1 MFIVHVILYLPL
13 VLFPLPTTQCCT
25 QWVEAESADRMLQG
39 ITTPTIMA
47 LQEVVGATMQGAHR
61 HPGIIIIIHLVVL
74 GRPQVSVT
82 LRLLSTT

>member
-1 MFIVHVILYLPL
+1 M
-13 VLFPLPTTQCCT
+13 
-25 QWVEAESADRMLQG
+25 DRMLQG

-47 LQEVVGATMQGAHR
+47 LLGVVGATMQGAHR

-74 GRPQVSVT
+74 GRPPVSVT

>member
-13 VLFPLPTTQCCT
+13 LFPLPTTQCCT
-25 QWVEAESADRMLQG
+25 QWVEAESVDLMLQG
-39 ITTPTIMA
+39 ITTPTTS
-47 LQEVVGATMQGAHR
+47 LLEVVGVTMQGAHR

-74 GRPQVSVT
+74 GRPPVSVT

>member
-1 MFIVHVILYLPL
+1 M
-13 VLFPLPTTQCCT
+13 
-25 QWVEAESADRMLQG
+25 DRMLQG
-39 ITTPTIMA
+39 ITTPIMA
-47 LQEVVGATMQGAHR
+47 LLGVAGATMPGAHR

>member
-1 MFIVHVILYLPL
+1 M
-13 VLFPLPTTQCCT
+13 
-25 QWVEAESADRMLQG
+25 DRMLQG
-39 ITTPTIMA
+39 NTTTPTIMA
-47 LQEVVGATMQGAHR
+47 LLGVVGATMQGAHR

>member
-25 QWVEAESADRMLQG
+25 QWVEAESVDRMLQG
-39 ITTPTIMA
+39 ITTPTMA
-47 LQEVVGATMQGAHR
+47 LLGVVWATMQGAHR

>member
-13 VLFPLPTTQCCT
+13 FLFPPPTTQCCT
-25 QWVEAESADRMLQG
+25 QWVEAESVDRMLQG

-47 LQEVVGATMQGAHR
+47 LLGVVGATMQGAHR

-74 GRPQVSVT
+74 GRPPVSVT

>member
-13 VLFPLPTTQCCT
+13 LFPLPTTQCCT
-25 QWVEAESADRMLQG
+25 QWVEAESVDRMLLG
-39 ITTPTIMA
+39 ITTPTMA
-47 LQEVVGATMQGAHR
+47 LLGVVGATMQGAHR

>member
-39 ITTPTIMA
+39 ITTPIMA
-47 LQEVVGATMQGAHR
+47 LLGVAGATMPGAHR

>member
-1 MFIVHVILYLPL
+1 MLIVHVILYLPL
-13 VLFPLPTTQCCT
+13 LFPLPTTQCCT
-25 QWVEAESADRMLQG
+25 QWVEAESVDRMLQG
-39 ITTPTIMA
+39 ITTPTMA
-47 LQEVVGATMQGAHR
+47 LLAVVGATMQGAHR